1 MVKFDAIDMQRFA
14 VSALGALALTA
25 VSVVAAAS
33 PARAAAVQTVVKGHN
48 IESRSKPRGEILR
61 GGWSLDPSR
70 SKPRPE

>member
-14 VSALGALALTA
+14 VSAPGALALTA

-48 IESRSKPRGEILR
+48 IEFAAK
-61 GGWSLDPSR
+61 
-70 SKPRPE
+70 